1 MKHFYENVPRL
12 GNVAVSR
19 HAQAQMIEAG
29 IPQEAFDRVLLEPT
43 RPDIPDGADIL
54 WRERDGLRL
63 VILINPTPNRGAKL
77 ISTTAGVDEF
87 WFCGSSVIVWR
98 AAGVVVASP
107 TKRGCDRGRAALPRR
122 DARGAGAPREP

>member
-1 MKHFYENVPRL
+1 MSDTAENTATRL
-12 GNVAVSR
+12 WRDRVHLREQERDEAQARARLAEEKVAVLTAENDQIAAENARLQDLS
-19 HAQAQMIEAG
+19 
-29 IPQEAFDRVLLEPT
+29 DRLP
-43 RPDIPDGADIL
+43 IKIA
-54 WRERDGLRL
+54 RL
-63 VILINPTPNRGAKL
+63 
-77 ISTTAGVDEF
+77 STTAGVDEF

>member
-29 IPQEAFDRVLLEPT
+29 ISQEAVDRVLLEPT

-63 VILINPTPNRGAKL
+63 VTLINPSPNRGAKL
-77 ISTTAGVDEF
+77 IKTVYRVQALA
-87 WFCGSSVIVWR
+87 R
-98 AAGVVVASP
+98 A
-107 TKRGCDRGRAALPRR
+107 TN
-122 DARGAGAPREP
+122 AR

>member
-29 IPQEAFDRVLLEPT
+29 ISQEAFDRVLLEPT

-54 WRERDGLRL
+54 WRECDGLRL
-63 VILINPTPNRGAKL
+63 VILLNPTPNRGAKL
-77 ISTTAGVDEF
+77 IKTVLPRTGTSTGNERPM
-87 WFCGSSVIVWR
+87 IKKPLR
-98 AAGVVVASP
+98 AAGGGTRSRHLRPADEVAM
-107 TKRGCDRGRAALPRR
+107 TQAQ
-122 DARGAGAPREP
+122 

>member
-29 IPQEAFDRVLLEPT
+29 ISQEAFDRVLLEPT
-43 RPDIPDGADIL
+43 RPDIPDGVDIL

-77 ISTTAGVDEF
+77 IKTVYRVQAQA
-87 WFCGSSVIVWR
+87 R
-98 AAGVVVASP
+98 A
-107 TKRGCDRGRAALPRR
+107 TN
-122 DARGAGAPREP
+122 AR